1 MHQELKSGTNMK
13 VIALIRVSTK
23 AQELESQSL
32 KVREQILRD
41 GYSPEDII
49 FIEDKESG
57 SKLSEEERSGLN
69 KLKSIIDSKQV
80 SSVYVY
86 EISRISRRPAVIY
99 SIRDLLISKKI
110 QLIILNP
117 PVRLLKEDG
126 SIDESSNMFFG
137 LFSSL
142 SENETYLRTARIMR
156 GKEKK
161 KNEGKLS
168 CGKPLFGYTLTK
180 DKHPIPDPKN
190 SLIIKEI
197 FERYISLESSG
208 SIGKDLYLRGAIPT
222 RSLKAVSIQSYISV
236 ILRERRYAGLSP
248 DSVYPPII
256 SKEIFTRA
264 QEILSSK
271 PDHFVRKS
279 NTHYT
284 YPLQGYIYTED
295 GYKLIPSISNNRYLK
310 ARGVGT
316 STPLSLNMKAVHT
329 LSRYIF
335 NKYLQSGVHL
345 QERES
350 QIQELEL
357 ELEHNKESLST
368 IDTKISALQKEND
381 FINTRIIKGRISET
395 KGDGMIDKN
404 ILEIHS
410 LEDKR
415 ASLEYSNYLIINK
428 LNYLANPLLNSDQ
441 IITLNTLTDLKT
453 LVHKYL
459 ARVDV
464 KKNSFSNYTLYYTF
478 LDGTVLCGSFYSIH
492 SGQRFWDGEG
502 NEINVEPFPGDGKK
516 EG

>member
-1 MHQELKSGTNMK
+1 MPSYSKKCIVFS
-13 VIALIRVSTK
+13 RVSTQK
-23 AQELESQSL
+23 QTLEQQEEKLFEEASN
-32 KVREQILRD
+32 R
-41 GYSPEDII
+41 GYSKDDII
-49 FIEDKESG
+49 LISQKESG
-57 SKLSEEERSGLN
+57 SKLLLQERIGIQ
-69 KLKSIIDSKQV
+69 KLKEVCNKYDNIECIII
-80 SSVYVY
+80 Y
-86 EISRISRRPAVIY
+86 ELSRLSRRPADLY
-99 SIRDLLISKKI
+99 QIRDFLISKKI
-110 QLIILNP
+110 NLIVLKPFIE
-117 PVRLLKEDG
+117 LLDSNGNFDATASIIFGVYG
-126 SIDESSNMFFG
+126 SI
-137 LFSSL
+137 
-142 SENETYLRTARIMR
+142 SEQEGYIRIERIMR

-271 PDHFVRKS
+271 PDHFIRKS

-310 ARGVGT
+310 MRGVGT
-316 STPLSLNMKAVHT
+316 TTPLSLNMKAVHT
-329 LSRYIF
+329 LSRYVF

-368 IDTKISALQKEND
+368 IDTKISALQREND

-428 LNYLANPLLNSDQ
+428 LNYLANPLLNSDE
-441 IITLNTLTDLKT
+441 IITLNTLEDLKS

-478 LDGTVLCGSFYSIH
+478 LDGTVIHGSFYSIH
-492 SGQRFWDGEG
+492 SGQKFWDGEG
-502 NEINVEPFPGDGKK
+502 KEINPEPFLEEMKK
-516 EG
+516 